1 MHENP
6 KGKREHRTLSFP
18 EDVIECGVVDIGK

>member
-6 KGKREHRTLSFP
+6 KGKREQRTLSLP
-18 EDVIECGVVDIGK
+18 EDVIECGVVDTGK